1 MQRILTNGFIHSC
14 QQYTYIH
21 RLATHYP
28 YHLPIYFLPLS
39 FSRPTITSVQPA
51 MFMFHPIR
59 TTHTDT
65 TTSLTSFLFKDISF
79 TSFLLSLPFFFT
91 KIMRRTRQIYLVSQF
106 SQYRLYSRFLDFF
119 KKSFF
124 SAPSF
129 LPSSPPPL
137 LIAHDSFYPSTYLF
151 KNFYFYFFSFYFT
164 LLFLP
169 PFSVF
174 LLCAYY

>member
-28 YHLPIYFLPLS
+28 YHLLPIYFLPLS
-39 FSRPTITSVQPA
+39 FSRTTITSLQSA

-79 TSFLLSLPFFFT
+79 PSFFLSPSLFFT
-91 KIMRRTRQIYLVSQF
+91 KIMTRTRQIQLVSQF
-106 SQYRLYSRFLDFF
+106 SQYRLYSPILDFF
-119 KKSFF
+119 KSH
-124 SAPSF
+124 SF
-129 LPSSPPPL
+129 LPPPSFRPSV
-137 LIAHDSFYPSTYLF
+137 ITRDSFCLSTYLF
-151 KNFYFYFFSFYFT
+151 
-164 LLFLP
+164 
-169 PFSVF
+169 
-174 LLCAYY
+174 